1 VRLTINGAALAVR
14 TEGAGDL
21 ALVFLHYFGGSSR
34 AWSGVIGQLATEY
47 RCIAPDLRGFGD
59 SDAPAT
65 GYTVRDSAADVAAL
79 VHALALTRYV
89 LVGHSM
95 GGKIALAFAAR
106 RPPGLQ
112 SLVLIAPSPPTPEP
126 MPESEREHLLA
137 SHGDRAAAEET
148 ARKITVRALTAPART
163 GIVADT
169 LRSSRAAW
177 VSWLEHGSREDITA
191 LMPRVAVPALVV
203 ASNSDPVLPAR
214 LLEREVVRRI
224 AGARIMALSGV
235 GHLMPIEAPE
245 AIASVI
251 RESLHENRATSPHQ
265 ENRIL
270 Q

>member
-95 GGKIALAFAAR
+95 GGKIALAVAAR
-106 RPPGLQ
+106 QTPGLH

-126 MPESEREHLLA
+126 MPEGERERLLA
-137 SHGDRAAAEET
+137 AYGDRAAAEET
-148 ARKITVRALTAPART
+148 ARKITVRALTAPARAE
-163 GIVADT
+163 IVADT

-177 VSWLEHGSREDITA
+177 VSWLERGSREDITA
-191 LMPRVAVPALVV
+191 LMPNVAVPVLVV

>member
-34 AWSGVIGQLATEY
+34 AWSGVVGRLVAEY
-47 RCIAPDLRGFGD
+47 RCVAPDLRGFGD
-59 SDAPAT
+59 SEAPAT
-65 GYTVRDSAADVAAL
+65 GYTIRDSADDIAAL

-106 RPPGLQ
+106 RPPGLR

-137 SHGDRAAAEET
+137 SYGARAAAEET
-148 ARKITVRALTAPART
+148 ARKITARALTAPARAE
-163 GIVADT
+163 IVADT
-169 LRSSRAAW
+169 LRSSRPAW
-177 VSWLEHGSREDITA
+177 VSWLERGSREDITA
-191 LMPRVAVPALVV
+191 LMPSVSVPLLVV
-203 ASNSDPVLPAR
+203 ASDSDPVLPAR
-214 LLEREVVRRI
+214 LLEREIVRRI
-224 AGARIMALSGV
+224 IGARIAVLENV

-245 AIASVI
+245 AIAAMI
-251 RESLHENRATSPHQ
+251 RESLHENHAALYTK
-265 ENRIL
+265 NTV
-270 Q
+270 